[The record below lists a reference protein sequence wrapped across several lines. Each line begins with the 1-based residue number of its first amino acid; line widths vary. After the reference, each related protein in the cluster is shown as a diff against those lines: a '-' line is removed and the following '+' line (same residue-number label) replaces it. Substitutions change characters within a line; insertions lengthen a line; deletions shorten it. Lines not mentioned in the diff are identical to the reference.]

1 MVTGQ
6 WQSHSPVAEYGSQV
20 RQPGTA
26 LDATQRSSV
35 LRAADSAESS
45 DGVSVAAGGD
55 GGVLPKGVA
64 PPHVTLNQIVA
75 SVMPFM
81 GIQVIALILLYLFPG
96 IGLLLPRLL

>member
-1 MVTGQ
+1 LRNTEVRLGSPERPSTA
-6 WQSHSPVAEYGSQV
+6 HSDLLFF
-20 RQPGTA
+20 A
-26 LDATQRSSV
+26 LLIA
-35 LRAADSAESS
+35 LKSS

-96 IGLLLPRLL
+96 IGLLLPHLL

>member
-6 WQSHSPVAEYGSQV
+6 WQLHSPVAEYGSQV

-35 LRAADSAESS
+35 LRAADSAECS
-45 DGVSVAAGGD
+45 DGVSVAGGD
-55 GGVLPKGVA
+55 GGVLLKGVA

-96 IGLLLPRLL
+96 IGLFLSHLL